1 MECAKTETLRVCV
14 MQTSLLAPFIAD
26 FLSRRTYGADGEGGE
41 ETREGG
47 EETREGF
54 DPSEIPPA
62 DVPEFA
68 VGDEEDGDSED
79 SKTKRSPSYGNL
91 DEERN
96 VWGSPGGQR

>member
-1 MECAKTETLRVCV
+1 MECATTETLRVCV

-26 FLSRRTYGADGEGGE
+26 FLTRRTYGADG
-41 ETREGG
+41 EGG